1 MECGY
6 EGSGQEVLAGSV
18 HGDDRRKKV
27 DREIKRPTFMLRTKP
42 LNVICGFLP
51 LSTLMENVEGIRKLG
66 IARSL
71 SLELLKTTPE
81 YFEVRGRS

>member
-1 MECGY
+1 
-6 EGSGQEVLAGSV
+6 
-18 HGDDRRKKV
+18 
-27 DREIKRPTFMLRTKP
+27 MLRTNP

-51 LSTLMENVEGIRKLG
+51 LSTLMETVEGIRKLG